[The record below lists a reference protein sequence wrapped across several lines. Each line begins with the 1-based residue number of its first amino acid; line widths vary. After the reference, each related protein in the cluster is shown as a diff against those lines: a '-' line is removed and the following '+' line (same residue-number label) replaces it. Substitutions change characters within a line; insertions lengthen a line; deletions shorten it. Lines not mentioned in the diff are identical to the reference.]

1 MKFRRINENTKGL
14 LFAFVV
20 SITIWFYSVLNSE
33 YNIYLK
39 IPLMIIPPE
48 NYSVSG
54 KIPEKVDVLV
64 STVGW
69 QILNL
74 LFLPKNISC
83 NISLEQFDKFE
94 ENVILTK
101 NDFIKSI
108 NLGVS
113 AKILDV
119 MPSTL
124 TINIGKMVEKVVPVE
139 LDIDIKP
146 RQYFTVVD
154 KPIVKPELITIKG
167 KSNIIEN
174 IDRWKT
180 VKVFLEDVHK
190 PMQLEVPLQD
200 TLHSQITSVPTKVM
214 VYVDVDLALDKIIYD
229 IPIRIEDGS
238 LPPNHILEPR
248 YINVAIRGGINKMIE
263 QDFLVLDAKV
273 KYSQVITDTIGIIV
287 PQVEVP
293 PGFTLLSIDP
303 PYLYHRV
310 VTKMK

>member
-1 MKFRRINENTKGL
+1 MKFKRFNENTKGL

-39 IPLMIIPPE
+39 IPLKIIPPE
-48 NYSVSG
+48 NFSVSG

-74 LFLPKNISC
+74 MFLPKNTSC
-83 NISLEQFDKFE
+83 NIVLEQFDKLE
-94 ENVILTK
+94 ENIILTK

-119 MPSTL
+119 MPSAL
-124 TINIGKMVEKVVPVE
+124 SISIGKMVEKVVPVE
-139 LDIDIKP
+139 LDIDVKP
-146 RQYFTVVD
+146 REYFIANER
-154 KPIVKPELITIKG
+154 PIVKPEFITLKG
-167 KSNIIEN
+167 KSNIIGN

-180 VKVFLEDVHK
+180 VKVLLEDVHK
-190 PMQLEVPLQD
+190 PMQLEIPLED
-200 TLHSQITSVPTKVM
+200 TLRSQISTIPTKVL

-229 IPIRIEDGS
+229 IPVRIEDGS
-238 LPPNHILEPR
+238 LPANHILEPR
-248 YINVAIRGGINKMIE
+248 YISVAIRGGINKLIE
-263 QDFLVLDAKV
+263 QDLLVLDAKI
-273 KYSQVITDTIGIIV
+273 KYSQLINDTIGIVV
-287 PQVEVP
+287 PQVELP
-293 PGFTLLSIDP
+293 PGITLLSIDP
-303 PYLYHRV
+303 PYLYHWV
-310 VTKMK
+310 VTKTK